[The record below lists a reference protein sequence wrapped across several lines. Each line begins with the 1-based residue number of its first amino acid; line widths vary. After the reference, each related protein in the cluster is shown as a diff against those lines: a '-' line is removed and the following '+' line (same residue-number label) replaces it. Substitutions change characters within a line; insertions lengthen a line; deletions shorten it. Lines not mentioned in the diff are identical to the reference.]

1 MFRKVDREVGEQV
14 PLNIDGLLRFACYAA
29 LSAVMAG
36 CLATTPTASGAS
48 ATGLTGAAAGESTAG
63 ANSSLERCSETL
75 GTLRIEE
82 NTNAS
87 WYSAYNSRYGTGS
100 TVPMLR
106 TLVQQSNCF
115 VIVERGGLAT
125 QNIESEQRLSRGD
138 EARAGSNVGQGQVV
152 VADYTMSP
160 EVMLSDRGGTQGGA
174 GLGGLLGGLGNA
186 GRLLG
191 AVGGSMST
199 NEAGV
204 VLLLVDIRSRVQIAA
219 AEGYSKNVDFGLA
232 GGLFGGGGAGGGGAF
247 TRTPQGK
254 VVASAFIDSYNKMV
268 VALRDYKAQTVK
280 GGLGTGG
287 RLGVQGGSTPAS
299 RELPRK

>member
-1 MFRKVDREVGEQV
+1 MRMRIASGIERLSK
-14 PLNIDGLLRFACYAA
+14 PNTGLLSAACLIAVPA
-29 LSAVMAG
+29 LLAG
-36 CLATTPTASGAS
+36 CLATTPSSGGGS
-48 ATGLTGAAAGESTAG
+48 ATAVTGAAAGESTAG
-63 ANSSLERCSETL
+63 ANSALERCPETL

-87 WYSAYNSRYGTGS
+87 WYGAYNARYGTGS

-115 VIVERGGLAT
+115 VIVERGGRAT
-125 QNIESEQRLSRGD
+125 QAIESEQRLGRSD
-138 EARAGSNVGQGQVV
+138 EARAGSNVGPGQVV
-152 VADYTMSP
+152 VADYSMSP
-160 EVMLSDRGGTQGGA
+160 EVMLSDRGGTRGAA
-174 GLGGLLGGLGNA
+174 GLGGLLGGNA
-186 GRLLG
+186 GRVLG

-219 AEGYSKNVDFGLA
+219 AEGYSKNTDFGVL

-254 VVASAFIDSYNKMV
+254 VVAAAFIDSYNKMV

-287 RLGVQGGSTPAS
+287 RLGVQGGSTPAAKDI
-299 RELPRK
+299 PRR

>member
-1 MFRKVDREVGEQV
+1 MLSTSEVKGGMRMAFEILRGACLIAV
-14 PLNIDGLLRFACYAA
+14 PALL
-29 LSAVMAG
+29 AG
-36 CLATTPTASGAS
+36 CLATTPSSGGGS
-48 ATGLTGAAAGESTAG
+48 ATAVTGAAAGESTAG
-63 ANSSLERCSETL
+63 ANSSLERCPETL

-87 WYSAYNSRYGTGS
+87 WYGPYNARYGTGS

-115 VIVERGGLAT
+115 VIVERSARAT
-125 QNIESEQRLSRGD
+125 QGIESETRLGRGD

-152 VADYTMSP
+152 VADYMMSP
-160 EVMLSDRGGTQGGA
+160 EVMLSDRGGTRGAA
-174 GLGGLLGGLGNA
+174 GLGGLLGGNA
-186 GRLLG
+186 GRVLG

-204 VLLLVDIRSRVQIAA
+204 ILLLIDIRSRVQISA
-219 AEGYSKNVDFGLA
+219 AEGYSKNTDFGLM
-232 GGLFGGGGAGGGGAF
+232 GGLFGGGGAGGAGAF

-254 VVASAFIDSYNKMV
+254 VVAAAFIDSYNKMV

-299 RELPRK
+299 REIPRK

>member
-1 MFRKVDREVGEQV
+1 MFKKIESGAGGQGRLD
-14 PLNIDGLLRFACYAA
+14 LGLLRAVCVMAA
-29 LSAVMAG
+29 PAVLAG
-36 CLATTPTASGAS
+36 CLATNPTSGGGS
-48 ATGLTGAAAGESTAG
+48 ATAVTGAAAGETTAG
-63 ANSSLERCSETL
+63 ANSTLERCPETL

-87 WYSAYNSRYGTGS
+87 WYGQYNARYGTGS

-115 VIVERGGLAT
+115 VIVERGGRAT

-152 VADYTMSP
+152 VADYSMSP
-160 EVMLSDRGGTQGGA
+160 EVTLSDRRGTQGRA
-174 GLGGLLGGLGNA
+174 GVGGVLGGFGNVGRAIGGVA
-186 GRLLG
+186 
-191 AVGGSMST
+191 GSMST
-199 NEAGV
+199 NEAGAI
-204 VLLLVDIRSRVQIAA
+204 LLLVDIRSRVQIAA
-219 AEGYSKNVDFGLA
+219 AEGYAKNVDFGVA
-232 GGLFGGGGAGGGGAF
+232 GGLFGGGGAGGAGGF

-254 VVASAFIDSYNKMV
+254 VIAAAFIDSYNKMV
-268 VALRDYKAQTVK
+268 VALREYKAQTVK

-299 RELPRK
+299 KEIPKR

>member
-1 MFRKVDREVGEQV
+1 MTAKYEMTRNGSVS
-14 PLNIDGLLRFACYAA
+14 LLRGACLLA
-29 LSAVMAG
+29 LPAVLVG
-36 CLATTPTASGAS
+36 CLATAPSSGGGS
-48 ATGLTGAAAGESTAG
+48 ATAVTGAAAGETTAG
-63 ANSSLERCSETL
+63 ANSALESCPETL

-87 WYSAYNSRYGTGS
+87 WYGRYNAIYGTGS

-115 VIVERGGLAT
+115 VIVERGGRAT
-125 QNIESEQRLSRGD
+125 YNIESEQRLSRSD
-138 EARAGSNVGQGQVV
+138 EARAGSNVGPGQVV
-152 VADYTMSP
+152 VADYSMSP
-160 EVMLSDRGGTQGGA
+160 EVMLSDRGGTRAGA
-174 GLGGLLGGLGNA
+174 GIGGLLGGFGNI
-186 GRLLG
+186 GRAVG
-191 AVGGSMST
+191 AVAGTMSS

-204 VLLLVDIRSRVQIAA
+204 ILLLVDIRSRVQIAA
-219 AEGYSKNVDFGLA
+219 AEGYSKNVDFGFA

-254 VVASAFIDSYNKMV
+254 VVAAAFIDSYNKMV
-268 VALRDYKAQTVK
+268 VALRNYKAQTVR

-299 RELPRK
+299 REIPRR

>member
-1 MFRKVDREVGEQV
+1 MFKRIESGIDRH
-14 PLNIDGLLRFACYAA
+14 NKADIGLLRMACFI
-29 LSAVMAG
+29 AVPAVLAG
-36 CLATTPTASGAS
+36 CLATNPSSDGAS
-48 ATGLTGAAAGESTAG
+48 ATAVTGAAAGESTAG
-63 ANSSLERCSETL
+63 ANSALERCPETL

-87 WYSAYNSRYGTGS
+87 WYGAYSARYGTGS

-115 VIVERGGLAT
+115 VILERGGRAT

-138 EARAGSNVGQGQVV
+138 EARAGSNVGPGQVV
-152 VADYTMSP
+152 VADYSMSP
-160 EVMLSDRGGTQGGA
+160 EVMLSDRGGTRAGA
-174 GLGGLLGGLGNA
+174 GVGGLLSGLGNA
-186 GRLLG
+186 GRVLG

-219 AEGYSKNVDFGLA
+219 AEGYSKNVDFGFA
-232 GGLFGGGGAGGGGAF
+232 GGLFGGSGAGGGGGF

-254 VVASAFIDSYNKMV
+254 VVAAAFIDSYNKMV
-268 VALRDYKAQTVK
+268 VALREYKAQTVK

-287 RLGVQGGSTPAS
+287 RLGVQGGSTPAAKDI
-299 RELPRK
+299 PRR

>member
-1 MFRKVDREVGEQV
+1 MFKKSKDAGDA
-14 PLNIDGLLRFACYAA
+14 PAITLLGSLCGIAVAAA
-29 LSAVMAG
+29 LSG
-36 CLATTPTASGAS
+36 CLATNPSSGGGS
-48 ATGLTGAAAGESTAG
+48 ATAMTGAAAGETTEG
-63 ANSSLERCSETL
+63 ANSALERCPETL

-87 WYSAYNSRYGTGS
+87 WYGAYNQRYGTGS

-115 VIVERGGLAT
+115 VIVERGGRAT
-125 QNIESEQRLSRGD
+125 QNLESEVRLSRGD

-152 VADYTMSP
+152 VADYSMSP
-160 EVMLSDRGGTQGGA
+160 EVMLSDRGGTRGA
-174 GLGGLLGGLGNA
+174 AGVGGLLGGLGNA
-186 GRLLG
+186 GRVLG

-204 VLLLVDIRSRVQIAA
+204 VLLLVDVRSRVQIAA

-254 VVASAFIDSYNKMV
+254 VVAAAFIDSYNKMV
-268 VALRDYKAQTVK
+268 VALRNYKAQTVK

-299 RELPRK
+299 RELPRR